1 MYFDI
6 LSLAQYL
13 GSGNWYGPDY
23 WMQHDVIIVTVNYR
37 LGPFG
42 FLTLGIDE
50 AAGNQVR
57 ILQKEFRY
65 QIFAIVGTT

>member
-23 WMQHDVIIVTVNYR
+23 WMQHDIIVVTVNYR

-50 AAGNQVR
+50 AAGNQVK
-57 ILQKEFRY
+57 I
-65 QIFAIVGTT
+65 IFIMSQTI

>member
-1 MYFDI
+1 MYCH
-6 LSLAQYL
+6 LL

-42 FLTLGIDE
+42 FLTLGIDG

-57 ILQKEFRY
+57 ILRKEFRY
-65 QIFAIVGTT
+65 QIFSIVGTT